1 MGKNVTLGG
10 IGLNCMKCGTEIE
23 GGNVFCGSCLTD
35 MDKYPVK
42 PGTRI
47 LLPNHPAPESVKK
60 QPVRKRPP
68 TVAQKLKKTQ
78 KVLKWVTVA
87 LVVSLLMLGFTLS
100 MLIEYVTP
108 KDPQENIGQNYNTI
122 GSQSDTN

>member
-1 MGKNVTLGG
+1 MF
-10 IGLNCMKCGTEIE
+10 IQ
-23 GGNVFCGSCLTD
+23 F
-35 MDKYPVK
+35 P
-42 PGTRI
+42 
-47 LLPNHPAPESVKK
+47 LPRRAGEE
-60 QPVRKRPP
+60 
-68 TVAQKLKKTQ
+68 KTQ

-87 LVVSLLMLGFTLS
+87 LVLSLLMLGFTLS